1 MVDAVDVGDFDGL
14 DDVLGETLA
23 LRVGDCVCVNVKDWL
38 VDCDEVEVKEMVA
51 MFERVLDWLEEA
63 DGLIEDG

>member
-1 MVDAVDVGDFDGL
+1 VVDAVDVGDFDGL
-14 DDVLGETLA
+14 DDALGDPLA

-51 MFERVLDWLEEA
+51 TFERVLDWLREA